1 MSLAGDHRSSKKDL
15 KERISGMFKRAG
27 SSSRSGSR
35 AGSQEKILND
45 SQQRPISIASNG
57 SSSTLPTNFTLQQVQ
72 SPPAAPKAP
81 VSCARVCKIFTS
93 HLSTFFIRENHQRPP
108 ANESSNQQPSAPRH
122 VRRVNHLFVFL
133 LSC

>member
-1 MSLAGDHRSSKKDL
+1 MSLAGDLRSSKKDL

-72 SPPAAPKAP
+72 SPPAAAKAP
-81 VSCARVCKIFTS
+81 VSCARVCKNFTFD
-93 HLSTFFIRENHQRPP
+93 LPTNFFIRENHQRPP

-122 VRRVNHLFVFL
+122 VRRVNHLL
-133 LSC
+133 YLSC